1 MSQPIN
7 LRTDSERSGIEV
19 SSNLAIGDTWEF
31 AIAYTRLSAQ
41 ENGVEEVRRPK
52 HSGQFRLSRGFAGS
66 KGRASVQFLH
76 NGRSKDNE
84 FIYATAATQVNLQ
97 PYTLTNIGISYEIR
111 PNLTLTG
118 RIDNLTDADY
128 QQVFGYNSPGRY
140 VSVGAKLNLD

>member
-1 MSQPIN
+1 
-7 LRTDSERSGIEV
+7 
-19 SSNLAIGDTWEF
+19 
-31 AIAYTRLSAQ
+31 
-41 ENGVEEVRRPK
+41 
-52 HSGQFRLSRGFAGS
+52 
-66 KGRASVQFLH
+66 LH

-97 PYTLTNIGISYEIR
+97 PYTLTNIGISYDIR

-128 QQVFGYNSPGRY
+128 QQVFGYNSAGRY